1 MLSLFTL
8 GDFIV
13 LLVVA
18 GALIAY
24 RQMDKNNRSI
34 QVVKRYIEHSARR
47 FEEYVEEHIT
57 ELREMDGYLKT
68 KEQQARDLMVEMDAI
83 LQDMEG
89 HTDDVFLLKEAME
102 KYDQVLIDL
111 SNATQQVDNN
121 IERIVVMRDEIVTET
136 KRTFHEISN
145 TVLALEARVEG
156 VKGSS
161 DKQAYVQ
168 DETETMFTQAKTT
181 SQSAHVV
188 PSVTVAHPKSSLVET
203 PLTSTDNHTEKS
215 RDAIEIEIPKKKET
229 VSPKRTA
236 PLDFVLPGGR
246 EIEKNERGE
255 TSRAAGETSVT
266 AADSEVVSRESIAPR
281 AQDKITPSQPQRSGE
296 DTRSQ
301 IIRLRKQGL
310 GVGEIAR
317 TLTIPAG
324 EVELVL
330 GLLDEQHMGFAS
342 SPDFASLGKSI

>member
-47 FEEYVEEHIT
+47 FEEYVEEHIA

-161 DKQAYVQ
+161 DKQTYVQ

-181 SQSAHVV
+181 SKSSHVV
-188 PSVTVAHPKSSLVET
+188 PAVTVAHPKSSLVET
-203 PLTSTDNHTEKS
+203 PLTSTDNQVEKS
-215 RDAIEIEIPKKKET
+215 KGSIEIEIPKRKET
-229 VSPKRTA
+229 IAPKQTA
-236 PLDFVLPGGR
+236 PLEFVLPGGR
-246 EIEKNERGE
+246 EVEKKERVE
-255 TSRAAGETSVT
+255 TSRVEVEKPAASTDT
-266 AADSEVVSRESIAPR
+266 VVASREPR
-281 AQDKITPSQPQRSGE
+281 AQDRITPSQPQRSGE

-342 SPDFASLGKSI
+342 APDFASLGKSI

>member
-47 FEEYVEEHIT
+47 FEEYVEEHIA
-57 ELREMDGYLKT
+57 ELREMDGYLKG

-89 HTDDVFLLKEAME
+89 HADDVFLLKEAME

-111 SNATQQVDNN
+111 SNATQQVDSN

-156 VKGSS
+156 VKGEER
-161 DKQAYVQ
+161 KQSYVQ
-168 DETETMFTQAKTT
+168 DETETMFTQARSNSK
-181 SQSAHVV
+181 SSNVV
-188 PSVTVAHPKSSLVET
+188 PSVTVARPKSSLVET
-203 PLTSTDNHTEKS
+203 PVESQEKHSVEST
-215 RDAIEIEIPKKKET
+215 IEIEIPKKKET
-229 VSPKRTA
+229 VTPKRTA
-236 PLDFVLPGGR
+236 PLDFVLPGGKDVEKR
-246 EIEKNERGE
+246 E
-255 TSRAAGETSVT
+255 
-266 AADSEVVSRESIAPR
+266 VSQKAPQAEPR
-281 AQDKITPSQPQRSGE
+281 PAVSAQPAMSSHEPRMQDRITPSQPQRSGE

-317 TLTIPAG
+317 NLTIPAG

-342 SPDFASLGKSI
+342 SPDYVSLGKSI

>member
-47 FEEYVEEHIT
+47 FEEYVEEHIA

-156 VKGSS
+156 AKGSS
-161 DKQAYVQ
+161 NKQTYVQ
-168 DETETMFTQAKTT
+168 DETETMFTEAKTT
-181 SQSAHVV
+181 SKSSHVV

-203 PLTSTDNHTEKS
+203 PLASAENQAEK
-215 RDAIEIEIPKKKET
+215 RKDTIEIEIPQKKET
-229 VSPKRTA
+229 SAPKRNA

-246 EIEKNERGE
+246 DIERTSQVEAPKAELERPV
-255 TSRAAGETSVT
+255 TSSSPVV
-266 AADSEVVSRESIAPR
+266 ADREPR
-281 AQDKITPSQPQRSGE
+281 VQDRITPSQPQRSGE

-342 SPDFASLGKSI
+342 SPDFVSLGKSI